1 MCRYYLFWCWY
12 WLLSN
17 LGQRSLWWFCNR
29 VYDIYVN
36 RRLSILHWRDGGK
49 QPHSWNYMEKMS
61 IEDFL
66 FSHFNLMI
74 FPPLKQ
80 IFYRERLNGY
90 YRVAVC
96 ILSNFLSS
104 FPFLVA
110 IAVSTGTITYYMV
123 KFRPEFSHY
132 VYYCLNIY
140 ACISVIESLMMVVA
154 SLVPNFLMRI
164 ITGARIIVRT
174 YT

>member
-1 MCRYYLFWCWY
+1 MSRDVGYYCIYMCRYYLFWCWH

-17 LGQRSLWWFCNR
+17 LGQRNLWWFCNR

-36 RRLSILHWRDGGK
+36 RRLSILHWRDEGK

-61 IEDFL
+61 TEDFL
-66 FSHFNLMI
+66 SSHFNLMI

-90 YRVAVC
+90 YRVAIY

-110 IAVSTGTITYYMV
+110 IAISKGTITYYMV
-123 KFRPEFSHY
+123 KFRQEFSYY
-132 VYYCLNIY
+132 VYYCLKFMP
-140 ACISVIESLMMVVA
+140 A
-154 SLVPNFLMRI
+154 FLL
-164 ITGARIIVRT
+164 
-174 YT
+174 